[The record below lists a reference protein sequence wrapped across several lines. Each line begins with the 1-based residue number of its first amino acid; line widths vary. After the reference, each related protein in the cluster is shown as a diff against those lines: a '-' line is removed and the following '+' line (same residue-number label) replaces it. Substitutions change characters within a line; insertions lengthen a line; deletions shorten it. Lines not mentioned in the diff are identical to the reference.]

1 MSYLL
6 SLLAMHL
13 AIGENMETCSGAS
26 PGGCSATSG
35 VSLMQRK
42 SLVQQEAVIVSAEDD
57 QASDAE
63 WKNAQALS
71 GENENDPDDSN
82 DPDSEADCSTFTE
95 QTGCTAKGCSWT
107 NAFDGEEIE
116 DGSHKEVDGYV
127 CADDDEVKE
136 EEYDSARNVTQADD
150 EGTATSVIQESGQDQ
165 SEVTNTE
172 TRWCRRRRRR
182 RRGWS
187 CPWARRRRAP
197 RVIAKYAGSLKGNV
211 ATQSS
216 TSNGGVAS
224 RAIDGNGDGF
234 WSSRSCTHTDES
246 KSSPWWQVDLGSPKK
261 MSAIRITNRQ
271 DCCSDRLSPFTV
283 SVDGKPCA
291 KDVAIKGETK
301 IVPCQS
307 TGQVIRVQVSKTNNP
322 FTICEFEAIDA
333 ATDQYISTFN
343 AIGCPNTVLDVE
355 WWKKQTNAVALN
367 DMFQYCTLMASGKA
381 SATQKTA
388 CCGNGNAC
396 SVTCRKLDKL
406 EATPAPTPAP
416 TPVPLADLADVSWL
430 DKTADN
436 MVFLKFKGLFSGQK
450 TCGDKCCAN
459 NAGFAT
465 QTWTAAQ
472 IVKGLHSGSDQV
484 VIDVSNTRFS
494 TAGGCNKFGNGWTCN
509 GRGEG
514 QFSFDLGGT
523 PFSIPGGRSAWVTN
537 GWRPQTSIQCSSG
550 DQLCQGK
557 CGGHCGG
564 CHLKNI
570 YTKEGKNYFVLS
582 VKDRSMFN
590 SVFTPPATTP
600 PATTPPATTPPVT
613 PPPATLPGATLPPA
627 TAPRAT
633 MPPASASIFD
643 RIDVDDDNTIDRIEW
658 KQAIDKEKKA
668 LDDGKKPSATTP
680 PSAKPAPAPPPSSN
694 PAPAPAPPSSS
705 TLPTKAQQ
713 DAIVQ
718 KHNELR
724 AKMGASDMTKM
735 GWDDALATA
744 AQQFVAG
751 CPSGHSENRPS
762 AVGEN
767 MAWKWAT
774 GMKLTASTDFAPSVQ
789 SWYDEFDAAGPYKD
803 GGTFSGFGSCSGMCG
818 HYTQVVW
825 AAANKIGCGAAY
837 CPHSSGMG
845 GYELVCQYGSSV
857 PGGYGGNMGSQTLF
871 TKGTQC
877 SSCPSGFA
885 TCSDGLCSAS
895 G

>member
-416 TPVPLADLADVSWL
+416 TPVPLV
-430 DKTADN
+430 
-436 MVFLKFKGLFSGQK
+436 
-450 TCGDKCCAN
+450 
-459 NAGFAT
+459 
-465 QTWTAAQ
+465 
-472 IVKGLHSGSDQV
+472 
-484 VIDVSNTRFS
+484 
-494 TAGGCNKFGNGWTCN
+494 
-509 GRGEG
+509 
-514 QFSFDLGGT
+514 
-523 PFSIPGGRSAWVTN
+523 
-537 GWRPQTSIQCSSG
+537 
-550 DQLCQGK
+550 
-557 CGGHCGG
+557 
-564 CHLKNI
+564 
-570 YTKEGKNYFVLS
+570 
-582 VKDRSMFN
+582 
-590 SVFTPPATTP
+590 
-600 PATTPPATTPPVT
+600 TTPPVT